1 MTSNNKTP
9 FHKKA
14 KEKGWDLQDIAE
26 RWGISIRQM
35 SRVANS
41 PKQKDLDA
49 VNGLPKPNK
58 TRGQEK

>member
-1 MTSNNKTP
+1 MTTKNDKV

-14 KEKGWDLQDIAE
+14 RERGWLLEEIAG

-41 PKQKDLDA
+41 PKQRDLDA
-49 VNGLPKPNK
+49 VSGLPYKINEP
-58 TRGQEK
+58 QS

>member
-1 MTSNNKTP
+1 MTSDKKTS

-14 KEKGWDLQDIAE
+14 KEKGWDLQDIAK

-58 TRGQEK
+58 SRGQEK

>member
-1 MTSNNKTP
+1 MTSDKKTP
-9 FHKKA
+9 FHKMA
-14 KEKGWDLQDIAE
+14 KEKGWDLQDIAK

-49 VNGLPKPNK
+49 VNGLPKPSK
-58 TRGQEK
+58 K

>member
-1 MTSNNKTP
+1 MTSDKKTP

-14 KEKGWDLQDIAE
+14 KEKGWDLQDIAK
-26 RWGISIRQM
+26 RWGISIRQI

-49 VNGLPKPNK
+49 VSGLPVP
-58 TRGQEK
+58 TRKQE